1 MYRTV
6 MLLNCI
12 IPGIFEKYVLYTVH
26 C

>member
-1 MYRTV
+1 